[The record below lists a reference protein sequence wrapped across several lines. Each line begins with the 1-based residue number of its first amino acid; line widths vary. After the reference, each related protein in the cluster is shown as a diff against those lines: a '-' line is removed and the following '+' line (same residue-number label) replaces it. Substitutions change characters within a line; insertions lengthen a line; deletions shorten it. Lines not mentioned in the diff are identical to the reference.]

1 MIGIDTN
8 VLLRSLSGDDARQS
22 PTAVALVRAAGGRGA
37 ALFVNDIVMAETVRA
52 LRASFDTANP
62 ELLAA
67 LKALLDS
74 TVFTFES
81 RDVMQHAVDAYARSN
96 ADFADCPI
104 AARNVEAGC
113 ATTHTFD
120 RKLDTVP
127 ETSLLA

>member
-8 VLLRSLSGDDARQS
+8 VLLRFLAGDDARQS
-22 PTAVALVRAAGGRGA
+22 PTAGALVRAAGGKGA
-37 ALFVNDIVMAETVRA
+37 AVFVNDIVMAETVWA
-52 LRASFDTANP
+52 LRASFDTAKP

-81 RDVMQHAVDAYARSN
+81 RDVMQHAVDAYAQSS
-96 ADFADCPI
+96 ADFADCLI
-104 AARNVEAGC
+104 VARNVEAGC

-120 RKLDTVP
+120 RKLGTVP
-127 ETSLLA
+127 GTSLLA